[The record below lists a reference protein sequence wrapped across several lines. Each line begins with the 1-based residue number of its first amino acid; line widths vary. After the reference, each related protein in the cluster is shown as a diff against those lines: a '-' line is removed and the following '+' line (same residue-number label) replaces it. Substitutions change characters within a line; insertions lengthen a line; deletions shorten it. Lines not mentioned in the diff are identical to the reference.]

1 MGSFSNQIIEKRHND
16 RGLSPLSKTPSTN
29 NVMNHM
35 LQNKSDPFNRLQ
47 NAVGNQALQRLIRSG
62 TIRPK
67 LKVSLPNDVYEKEAD
82 RVAEQIMET
91 PISNST
97 STAMYSK
104 DDKISRKCVACEME
118 EKEEEDDNKKVKL
131 SIGRK
136 SLSNSNNLEATDE
149 ITNQI
154 NKVRSSE
161 GSSLDN
167 ATRDF
172 LEPKLGYDLSD
183 VRIHTGE
190 MAARS
195 AASLNSLA
203 YTIGND
209 VIFGEGQYEPYS
221 EKGKKLL
228 AHELTH
234 VVQQDYQETRP
245 KRIRSDHIGQLI
257 QRVPAPGR
265 NFGTRSLL
273 WFWHYYAYSW
283 FYSRLCHRGL

>member
-1 MGSFSNQIIEKRHND
+1 MVCKTLLYWVFIKCFHRLSFALANQRKNNGAIHKT
-16 RGLSPLSKTPSTN
+16 SMPLRALHQGASDLT
-29 NVMNHM
+29 MNSHDFISH
-35 LQNKSDPFNRLQ
+35 LPHKI
-47 NAVGNQALQRLIRSG
+47 GNQALQRLIRSG

-190 MAARS
+190 MGARS

-209 VIFGEGQYEPYS
+209 VIFGEGQYGPYPRK
-221 EKGKKLL
+221 EK
-228 AHELTH
+228 
-234 VVQQDYQETRP
+234 
-245 KRIRSDHIGQLI
+245 SC
-257 QRVPAPGR
+257 
-265 NFGTRSLL
+265 
-273 WFWHYYAYSW
+273 WHMN
-283 FYSRLCHRGL
+283 

>member
-1 MGSFSNQIIEKRHND
+1 
-16 RGLSPLSKTPSTN
+16 
-29 NVMNHM
+29 M

-195 AASLNSLA
+195 APSLNSLA

-265 NFGTRSLL
+265 NFGTRSYCGFGITTHIPGFIQGYVTEDYDVDYTTGCN
-273 WFWHYYAYSW
+273 WIWWNAHNSVW
-283 FYSRLCHRGL
+283 ECMTVPTNS